1 MNVTVE
7 YYPLLTVRRMY
18 YVISFDALNN
28 RNPQSMQSL
37 CNFRRGCDAMHAIAC
52 LCFFAI
58 LNAKLMFAFSF
69 TFSINMFSNI
79 FSL

>member
-1 MNVTVE
+1 MNVPLE

-28 RNPQSMQSL
+28 RNPRLCSHYVISDEGVMQCMSM
-37 CNFRRGCDAMHAIAC
+37 
-52 LCFFAI
+52 FFAI

-79 FSL
+79 FAL